1 MAMRKIILDVDTGSD
16 DAVAIMTAILSRELE
31 LLGVT
36 TVHGNLPLP
45 YTTDNTM
52 RVMDFMKSQIPVYQG
67 CPYPLVQDLTPGRR
81 VNADEVKH
89 DTIIDG
95 KVVAVHEK
103 ELPLPPAVSGVQEEH
118 AVPWLWRTLKYA
130 NEKITL
136 IPVGAMTNIATV
148 LRMDPRWRNI
158 SMKSS
163 AWAAVST
170 CTTGPTAR
178 RRIFTMIPRRPKS
191 C

>member
-52 RVMDFMKSQIPVYQG
+52 RVMDFMKSKIPVYQG

-148 LRMDPRWRNI
+148 VR
-158 SMKSS
+158 
-163 AWAAVST
+163 VSLLH
-170 CTTGPTAR
+170 
-178 RRIFTMIPRRPKS
+178 I
-191 C
+191 